1 MLYGILIAF
10 HVIACVVLIGIVLVQ
25 AGRGGGLTETFSG
38 AESIFGTKTNSFLTR
53 ATTVLAILF
62 FVTCLSLAFISKQRS
77 RSLLEGK
84 RIPVKSVPAEQ
95 EPSNNAQAKP
105 QDASSAAAAQ
115 TTQGAVKA
123 QEAQAQNQTPKPT
136 APIETAK

>member
-1 MLYGILIAF
+1 MLYGILIAV
-10 HVIACVVLIGIVLVQ
+10 HVIACITLIGIVLVQ

-53 ATTVLAILF
+53 STTVLAIAF

-84 RIPVKSVPAEQ
+84 RIPVKAAPIEQ
-95 EPSNNAQAKP
+95 EPSNAAAAQTQASTAKP
-105 QDASSAAAAQ
+105 QDA
-115 TTQGAVKA
+115 
-123 QEAQAQNQTPKPT
+123 QAQNQQTTKPT
-136 APIETAK
+136 VHSEVAK